1 MSVSRLRPRNRPHP
15 GPDRAAR
22 LAAALELQRVREGA
36 DGWVAHVLGVHDDG
50 RHLWAQIAPHP
61 DGTHSVVLRLSTAA
75 TPRHALATL
84 ATLPREVLGSSPVVP
99 VMCTV

>member
-1 MSVSRLRPRNRPHP
+1 MSFSRLRSTDSPQSAA
-15 GPDRAAR
+15 GRAER

-50 RHLWAQIAPHP
+50 RHLWAQIAPDA
-61 DGTHSVVLRLSTAA
+61 DGTQSVVLRLSTAA

-84 ATLPREVLGSSPVVP
+84 ATLPRQVLGSSPVVS